1 MDCQSKCRTYVKH
14 NWITNFMSYHLG
26 PDEEDLELYFPP
38 YLVDIEDD
46 LDLDLDLPT
55 PPRPT
60 SPMEILDIFIPYSPD
75 HNDDE
80 WMSVDLSVDPFT
92 LTITQTTPPRF
103 VMVHTIVSL
112 WYNQASSF
120 RNGSHNCFLVVQS
133 GCILYSVSFGTW
145 HRYSPTHCIRHFS
158 PCPFWFS
165 YNDIYFMTFRYVIP
179 LIQV

>member
-1 MDCQSKCRTYVKH
+1 
-14 NWITNFMSYHLG
+14 MSYHLG

-80 WMSVDLSVDPFT
+80 
-92 LTITQTTPPRF
+92 
-103 VMVHTIVSL
+103 
-112 WYNQASSF
+112 
-120 RNGSHNCFLVVQS
+120 
-133 GCILYSVSFGTW
+133 
-145 HRYSPTHCIRHFS
+145 
-158 PCPFWFS
+158 
-165 YNDIYFMTFRYVIP
+165 
-179 LIQV
+179 